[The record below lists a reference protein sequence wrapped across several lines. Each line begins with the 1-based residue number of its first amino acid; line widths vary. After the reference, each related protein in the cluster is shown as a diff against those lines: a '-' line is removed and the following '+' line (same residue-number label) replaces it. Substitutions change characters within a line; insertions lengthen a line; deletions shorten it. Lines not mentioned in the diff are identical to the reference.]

1 VRNLYRVSII
11 LLSLATIYSCKQ
23 ESITKVPKE
32 AEGYRPIYGDPATI
46 KEVKSEPAKPVGSPG
61 KIYYKGG
68 YIFQVDEGTGIH
80 IVNTANPSQA
90 GRVGFISIK
99 GCHEIAITGNY
110 LFTNNLSDLI
120 TVDISDFSK
129 PKVVKRISNAF
140 TTSNTELST
149 NTELPPERGYFECPD
164 KNKGIVV
171 GWRKEMLQYPKC
183 SNF

>member
-1 VRNLYRVSII
+1 M
-11 LLSLATIYSCKQ
+11 LLSLTTIYGCEQ

-32 AEGYRPIYGDPATI
+32 AEGYRPIYGDPATV
-46 KEVKSEPAKPVGSPG
+46 KEVKYEAAKPVASAG

-80 IVNTANPSQA
+80 IVNAANPSQA

-99 GCHEIAITGNY
+99 GCHEISIKGNY

-120 TVDISDFSK
+120 TIDISDFSK
-129 PKVVKRISNAF
+129 LKVAKRIDNAF
-140 TTSNTELST
+140 ILT
-149 NTELPPERGYFECPD
+149 NAELPPESRYFECPD
-164 KNKGIVV
+164 KNKGIII
-171 GWRKEMLQYPKC
+171 GWRKDMLQYPKC

>member
-1 VRNLYRVSII
+1 M
-11 LLSLATIYSCKQ
+11 LLLVATIYGCEA
-23 ESITKVPKE
+23 ESVTKVPKE
-32 AEGYRPIYGDPATI
+32 AEGYKPIYADPATI
-46 KEVKSEPAKPVGSPG
+46 QEVKYETAKPVTNAG

-68 YIFQVDEGTGIH
+68 YIFQIDEGTGIH

-90 GRVGFISIK
+90 RRVGFISIK

-129 PKVVKRISNAF
+129 PKVVKRIVHAF
-140 TTSNTELST
+140 TLT
-149 NTELPPERGYFECPD
+149 NMELPPERGYFECPD
-164 KNKGIVV
+164 QNKGTVI